1 MLQLEDKFMGPFL
14 WVNSICFWIDTVGH
28 AYLTTSGVT
37 ALVTLGQFNHV
48 ARVSVGHAYLNTSG
62 PSKFCLPQKPN
73 HASSAQ
79 TLSHRVCLHHLPFHL
94 TLHMYCISIDSQLW
108 TSPNYWY
115 LKVNFLLPENFLW
128 DIGSLRYP
136 ELNCKYKHSL
146 HPSYY
151 ASNYYSNLAATPF
164 AASSDL
170 TPDLYF
176 NRQSTLDISKLLI
189 SQSKFSGTS
198 KFSLR
203 HR

>member
-1 MLQLEDKFMGPFL
+1 M
-14 WVNSICFWIDTVGH
+14 NSICFWIDTVGH
-28 AYLTTSGVT
+28 AYLTTSVWRNSFGG
-37 ALVTLGQFNHV
+37 LGQILPGV
-48 ARVSVGHAYLNTSG
+48 L
-62 PSKFCLPQKPN
+62 PSPPPKPN

-79 TLSHRVCLHHLPFHL
+79 TLSHRVCLHHLPLHL

-108 TSPNYWY
+108 TSQNYWY